1 MQPKFYV
8 GEYPVNMGAGKGV
21 KVKNNLDVP
30 VKVIKLNAYDVGTLQ
45 PGEEIDVQLD
55 PETVKLQLE
64 KPPTP

>member
-1 MQPKFYV
+1 V
-8 GEYPVNMGAGKGV
+8 V

-30 VKVIKLNAYDVGTLQ
+30 VKVIKLNAYDLGILQ